1 MSIGGKTLCG
11 SRMLRRWVKRID
23 KRIPTFAPESKL
35 LTLWQLT
42 VFAFV
47 VTSAIVVPLMV
58 AFETEMQISTQASL
72 KAMDKVFDVAFLLD
86 MAISMNIAFLE
97 DGFLVRVRRLVVMKC
112 DRGGLESANSP
123 RELAQRLAGC
133 LPHALCSLRSP
144 L

>member
-47 VTSAIVVPLMV
+47 VTSAIVVPFRICFS
-58 AFETEMQISTQASL
+58 AEAQ
-72 KAMDKVFDVAFLLD
+72 
-86 MAISMNIAFLE
+86 
-97 DGFLVRVRRLVVMKC
+97 VRRTS
-112 DRGGLESANSP
+112 DI
-123 RELAQRLAGC
+123 
-133 LPHALCSLRSP
+133 
-144 L
+144 